1 MSDTNNPGD
10 KTQTRAPSKPLTVK
24 RPVEQGTVRQSFSH
38 GRSKS
43 VVVETVKRRTIG
55 AAPGAVAPR
64 EPVTAPPPRPASV
77 APAPTPAARP
87 AGRSASG
94 VVLRTLSEQ
103 ERDARRLR

>member
-43 VVVETVKRRTIG
+43 VVVETVKRRHQPFTSVG
-55 AAPGAVAPR
+55 DRPR
-64 EPVTAPPPRPASV
+64 RE
-77 APAPTPAARP
+77 
-87 AGRSASG
+87 
-94 VVLRTLSEQ
+94 SELF
-103 ERDARRLR
+103 DC